1 MPGQQQTGILDTS
14 APAWKATFGFT
25 KSRKRRKMKK
35 LLADLNNQTN
45 NQTAVQHSV
54 RKHTKHK
61 SEVEIATPTIENR
74 PPGFCCQQKETV

>member
-1 MPGQQQTGILDTS
+1 MPGQQQTGSLDTS

-35 LLADLNNQTN
+35 LLEDLNNQTS
-45 NQTAVQHSV
+45 VHHSV

-74 PPGFCCQQKETV
+74 PSGFCCQQKETV